1 MSDKQSDP
9 PPTLPVKPAVRDL
22 KRLLEST
29 WRVSLKNDK
38 RIFTGKFLVVD
49 RRVSRNSTETAR
61 YESSR

>member
-22 KRLLEST
+22 KRLLDTT
-29 WRVSLKNDK
+29 WRVSLKNEK

-49 RRVSRNSTETAR
+49 RRVSRNSTESAP
-61 YESSR
+61 YDLSR